1 MRISEICASRQIS
14 IIDAYTPLIIPSFS
28 SRGFPEL
35 ESIYEVTKD
44 YISDIS
50 LISAYDIYY
59 KLQNVDIYASNIL
72 FIDSGGYETKII
84 QSSVNSDDVYALR
97 DNYNVYDWSRDL
109 HQIVLDN
116 LQPLSQLVL
125 ISYDDCNNWE
135 SVLSQIEIAK
145 SFFQK
150 YPNHASNFLY
160 KPETPK
166 SPVINLDS
174 LLGYAHHLTSFS
186 ILGITEKELGTSI
199 LERCCNLLKIRSTLN
214 EQGIQ
219 IPIHVLGCLDP
230 ILIISYFFCGADIF
244 DGLAW
249 LRYALVEGLTLYQ
262 STAALM
268 QTDWHYTDLELNQLY
283 SINNLQSLSSLS
295 HAMHRFSRTR
305 RIQEFSAWG
314 KIMPQVLN
322 LVENA
327 GLKVREE

>member
-1 MRISEICASRQIS
+1 MRICEICKSRQIS
-14 IIDAYTPLIIPSFS
+14 IIDASTPLIIPSFS
-28 SRGFPEL
+28 SRGFPEIK
-35 ESIYEVTKD
+35 SIYEVTKD

-50 LISAYDIYY
+50 LISAYDIHY
-59 KLQNVDIYASNIL
+59 KFQNVDIYASHII
-72 FIDSGGYETKII
+72 FIDSGGYETKLIKSLI
-84 QSSVNSDDVYALR
+84 NSDDVYALR
-97 DNYNVYDWSRDL
+97 DNFKIVDWSREL
-109 HQIVLDN
+109 HQIVLDD

-125 ISYDDCNNWE
+125 ISYDDSENYE
-135 SVLSQIEIAK
+135 STLRQIEIAK

-150 YPNHASNFLY
+150 YPNYASNFLC
-160 KPETPK
+160 KPETSE
-166 SPVINLDS
+166 SPLINFDS
-174 LLGYAHHLTSFS
+174 LFEHTHHLASFS

-199 LERCCNLLKIRSTLN
+199 LERCCNLLKIRSILN
-214 EQGIQ
+214 KQGIQ

-249 LRYALVEGLTLYQ
+249 LRYALLEGLTLYQ

-268 QTDWHYTDLELNQLY
+268 QADWHYTDLELNQLY

-295 HAMHRFSRTR
+295 HAMHRFCRTR
-305 RIQEFSAWG
+305 RIQEFSAWR

-327 GLKVREE
+327 GLKVRE

>member
-1 MRISEICASRQIS
+1 MRISEICTSRQIS
-14 IIDAYTPLIIPSFS
+14 IIDASTPLIIPSFS

-35 ESIYEVTKD
+35 KSIYEVTKD
-44 YISDIS
+44 YIYDIS
-50 LISAYDIYY
+50 LISAYDINY

-72 FIDSGGYETKII
+72 FIDSGGYETKVI

-97 DNYNVYDWSRDL
+97 DYYNVCNWSREL

-135 SVLSQIEIAK
+135 SVLIQMKIAK
-145 SFFQK
+145 SFFKK

-166 SPVINLDS
+166 SPVINLDG
-174 LLGYAHHLTSFS
+174 LLEHAHHLTSFS

-199 LERCCNLLKIRSTLN
+199 LERCCNLLKIRFILN

-283 SINNLQSLSSLS
+283 SIKNLQSLSSLA
-295 HAMHRFSRTR
+295 HAMHRFCLTR

-327 GLKVREE
+327 GLKVRE

>member
-1 MRISEICASRQIS
+1 MRISEICKSRQIS
-14 IIDAYTPLIIPSFS
+14 IIDASTPLIIPSFS
-28 SRGFPEL
+28 SRGFPEVK
-35 ESIYEVTKD
+35 SIYEVTKD

-50 LISAYDIYY
+50 LLSAYDIHY
-59 KLQNVDIYASNIL
+59 KLQNVDIYASNII
-72 FIDSGGYETKII
+72 FIDSGGYEIKTI

-97 DNYNVYDWSRDL
+97 DNSNVYDWSREL

-116 LQPLSQLVL
+116 LQPLSQFVL
-125 ISYDDCNNWE
+125 ISYDNCNNWE

-160 KPETPK
+160 KPETPN

-174 LLGYAHHLTSFS
+174 LLEHAHHLTSFS

-199 LERCCNLLKIRSTLN
+199 LERCCNLLKIRSILN

-268 QTDWHYTDLELNQLY
+268 QTDWHYTDSELNQLY

-295 HAMHRFSRTR
+295 HAMHRFCRTR
-305 RIQEFSAWG
+305 RFQEFSAWG

-327 GLKVREE
+327 GLKVRE

>member
-1 MRISEICASRQIS
+1 MRIYEICTSRQIS
-14 IIDAYTPLIIPSFS
+14 IIDASTPLIIPSFS
-28 SRGFPEL
+28 SRGFPEVR
-35 ESIYEVTKD
+35 SIYEVTKD

-50 LISAYDIYY
+50 LLSAYDINY
-59 KLQNVDIYASNIL
+59 KLQNVDIYASNLL
-72 FIDSGGYETKII
+72 FIDSGGYETKVI

-97 DNYNVYDWSRDL
+97 DNYNAYNWSREL

-160 KPETPK
+160 KPETQN
-166 SPVINLDS
+166 SPVINLDG
-174 LLGYAHHLTSFS
+174 LLEHAHHLNSFS
-186 ILGITEKELGTSI
+186 ILGITEKELGRSI
-199 LERCCNLLKIRSTLN
+199 LERCCNLLKIRSILN

-268 QTDWHYTDLELNQLY
+268 QIDWHYTDSELNQLY

-295 HAMHRFSRTR
+295 HAMHRFCRTR

-327 GLKVREE
+327 GLKVRE

>member
-1 MRISEICASRQIS
+1 MRISEICKSRQIS
-14 IIDAYTPLIIPSFS
+14 IIDASTPFIIPSFS
-28 SRGFPEL
+28 SRGFPEVK
-35 ESIYEVTKD
+35 SIYEMTKD
-44 YISDIS
+44 YISDVS

-72 FIDSGGYETKII
+72 FIDSGGYETKSIN
-84 QSSVNSDDVYALR
+84 SLVNSDDVYALR
-97 DNYNVYDWSRDL
+97 DNYIKENWSRKL
-109 HQIVLDN
+109 HQSVIN
-116 LQPLSQLVL
+116 ILQPLSELVL
-125 ISYDDCNNWE
+125 ISYDDSENYE
-135 SVLSQIEIAK
+135 STLSQIEIANY
-145 SFFQK
+145 FFQK
-150 YPNHASNFLY
+150 YPNYASNFLC
-160 KPETPK
+160 KPEI
-166 SPVINLDS
+166 SESIVINFDS
-174 LLGYAHHLTSFS
+174 LLEHAHHLTSFS

-199 LERCCNLLKIRSTLN
+199 LERCRNLLKIRFTLN

-268 QTDWHYTDLELNQLY
+268 QTDWHYTDSELNQLY

-295 HAMHRFSRTR
+295 HAMHRFCRTR

-327 GLKVREE
+327 GLKVRE

>member
-1 MRISEICASRQIS
+1 MRISEICKSRQIS
-14 IIDAYTPLIIPSFS
+14 IIDASTPLIIPSFS

-35 ESIYEVTKD
+35 KSIYEVTKD

-50 LISAYDIYY
+50 LISAYDIHY
-59 KLQNVDIYASNIL
+59 KLQNVDIYASNII
-72 FIDSGGYETKII
+72 FIDSGGYETKLIK
-84 QSSVNSDDVYALR
+84 SSVNSDDVYALR
-97 DNYNVYDWSRDL
+97 DNSKIVDWSREL
-109 HQIVLDN
+109 HQIVIDD

-125 ISYDDCNNWE
+125 ISYDDSENYK
-135 SVLSQIEIAK
+135 STLSQIEMAK
-145 SFFQK
+145 CFFKK
-150 YPNHASNFLY
+150 YPNYASNFLC
-160 KPETPK
+160 KPETSE
-166 SPVINLDS
+166 SPLINFDGLFEH
-174 LLGYAHHLTSFS
+174 AHHLNSFS

-199 LERCCNLLKIRSTLN
+199 LERCCNLLKIRSILN
-214 EQGIQ
+214 EQCIQ
-219 IPIHVLGCLDP
+219 IPLHVLGCLDP

-305 RIQEFSAWG
+305 RIQEFSAWS
-314 KIMPQVLN
+314 KIMPQVFN

-327 GLKVREE
+327 GLKLLE

>member
-1 MRISEICASRQIS
+1 MRISEICKSRQIS
-14 IIDAYTPLIIPSFS
+14 IIDASTPFIIPSFS
-28 SRGFPEL
+28 SRGFPEVK
-35 ESIYEVTKD
+35 SIYEMTKD
-44 YISDIS
+44 YISDVS

-72 FIDSGGYETKII
+72 FIDSGGYETKSIN
-84 QSSVNSDDVYALR
+84 SLVNSDDVYAVR
-97 DNYNVYDWSRDL
+97 DNYIKENWSREL
-109 HQIVLDN
+109 HQSVIN
-116 LQPLSQLVL
+116 ILQPLSELVL
-125 ISYDDCNNWE
+125 ISYDDSENYE
-135 SVLSQIEIAK
+135 STLSQIEIANY
-145 SFFQK
+145 FFQK
-150 YPNHASNFLY
+150 YPNYASIFLC
-160 KPETPK
+160 KPEI
-166 SPVINLDS
+166 SESIVIKFDS
-174 LLGYAHHLTSFS
+174 LLEHAHHLTSFS

-199 LERCCNLLKIRSTLN
+199 LERCRNLLKIRFTLN

-249 LRYALVEGLTLYQ
+249 LRYALLEGLTLYQ

-295 HAMHRFSRTR
+295 HAMHRFCRTR

-327 GLKVREE
+327 GLKVRE